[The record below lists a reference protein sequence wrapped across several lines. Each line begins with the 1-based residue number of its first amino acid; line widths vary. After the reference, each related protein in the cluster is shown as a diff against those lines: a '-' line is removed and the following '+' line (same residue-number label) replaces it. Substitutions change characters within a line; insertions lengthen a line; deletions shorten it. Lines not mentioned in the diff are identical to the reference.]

1 MAVRKERTV
10 FQAAQG
16 GSAEGFG
23 AAQIISRMMEA
34 LEVSTQSA
42 LAEELGVSRGAVS
55 DAKSKDKI
63 PAEWLLKLFR
73 GHGINPF
80 WLETGRGTLYLDQRT
95 VREGSGAEVGESGA
109 SGPSSEFDY
118 VPMVKARLSGGGG
131 SLETSD
137 NVVGYYAFRRAWLA
151 GKGDIRSMRLMR
163 VTGESMEPTL
173 EDEDVVLVD
182 LSQCDILTGK
192 IYAVRIDDE
201 IVVKRLDKKPGLLV
215 LISDNRQFY
224 DPLEVVMGEQ
234 VNVDILGR
242 VIWMARE
249 VM

>member
-1 MAVRKERTV
+1 M
-10 FQAAQG
+10 
-16 GSAEGFG
+16 SAKTQHVSEDRPAGAGVEGFG

-34 LEVSTQSA
+34 LGVSTQSA

-55 DAKSKDKI
+55 DAKSKDKV

-80 WLETGRGTLYLDQRT
+80 WMETGRGSMHLDQRT
-95 VREGSGAEVGESGA
+95 VREGMDPDDPGPDGSG
-109 SGPSSEFDY
+109 EFDY

-131 SLETSD
+131 SLEASD
-137 NVVGYYAFRRAWLA
+137 SVVGYYAFRRAWLA
-151 GKGDIRSMRLMR
+151 GKGDIRAMRLMR

-182 LSQCDILTGK
+182 LSQHDILTGK

-201 IVVKRLDKKPGLLV
+201 IVVKRLDKKPGKLV
-215 LISDNRQFY
+215 LISDNRRFY
-224 DPLEVVMGEQ
+224 DPLEVELGEQ
-234 VNVDILGR
+234 ANVDVIGR

>member
-1 MAVRKERTV
+1 MAARKK
-10 FQAAQG
+10 QAARPAPDG
-16 GSAEGFG
+16 PVAGFG
-23 AAQIISRMMEA
+23 AAQIIARMMEA
-34 LEVSTQSA
+34 LGVSTQSA

-73 GHGINPF
+73 GYGVNPF
-80 WLETGRGTLYLDQRT
+80 WLETGRGSMQLDQRT
-95 VREGSGAEVGESGA
+95 VREGEVAEADA
-109 SGPSSEFDY
+109 SGERQAGEFDY

-131 SLETSD
+131 SLETSAD
-137 NVVGYYAFRRAWLA
+137 VVGYYAFRRGWLA

-182 LSQCDILTGK
+182 LSQRDILTGK

-201 IVVKRLDKKPGLLV
+201 IVVKRLDKKPGTLV
-215 LISDNRQFY
+215 LISDNRRFY
-224 DPLEVVMGEQ
+224 DPLEIGLGEQ

>member
-1 MAVRKERTV
+1 MAVSKRKPA
-10 FQAAQG
+10 FQPAGSGAAV
-16 GSAEGFG
+16 EGFG
-23 AAQIISRMMEA
+23 AAQIIERMMQA
-34 LEVSTQSA
+34 LELGTQSA
-42 LAEELGVSRGAVS
+42 LADELGVSRGAVS

-73 GHGINPF
+73 GHGVTPF
-80 WLETGRGTLYLDQRT
+80 WQETGRGAMHLDQRT
-95 VREGSGAEVGESGA
+95 VRETGEDVAPGPEAEG
-109 SGPSSEFDY
+109 EFDY

-131 SLETSD
+131 SLETSGD
-137 NVVGYYAFRRAWLA
+137 VVGYYAFRRAWLA

-163 VTGESMEPTL
+163 VTGVSMEPTL

-182 LSQCDILTGK
+182 LSQRDILTGK

-201 IVVKRLDKKPGLLV
+201 IVVKRLDKRPGKLV
-215 LISDNRQFY
+215 LISDNRSFY
-224 DPLEVVMGEQ
+224 DPLEIAVGEQ
-234 VNVDILGR
+234 ANVDILGR

>member
-1 MAVRKERTV
+1 MAAKKERSDAYEV
-10 FQAAQG
+10 AG

-34 LEVSTQSA
+34 LEVPTQSA

-80 WLETGRGTLYLDQRT
+80 WMETGRGSMYLDQRT
-95 VREGSGAEVGESGA
+95 VREGVEPEEGPGGQSG
-109 SGPSSEFDY
+109 EFDY

-137 NVVGYYAFRRAWLA
+137 SVVGYYAFRRAWLA
-151 GKGDIRSMRLMR
+151 GRGDIHSMRLMR

-182 LSQCDILTGK
+182 LSQRDILTGK

-201 IVVKRLDKKPGLLV
+201 IVVKRLDKKPGQLV

-224 DPLEVVMGEQ
+224 DPLEINVSEQ
-234 VNVDILGR
+234 INVDILGR